1 MDNKFH
7 VSLEAARLLKEK
19 GYDKDVRNFYDEEGL
34 FLEIEGFYN
43 FEYLTNEELDNNHYA
58 APTKSE
64 AIDWLD
70 SKEVYIQIGGVGS
83 GETQKWS
90 YSVFDYKTCDNYAS
104 EYIFPTRLEA
114 EEAAIIKALELL

>member
-1 MDNKFH
+1 MNSKFY

-19 GYDKDVRNFYDEEGL
+19 GYNEETDYVIDDEVREL
-34 FLEIEGFYN
+34 MRSWR
-43 FEYLTNEELDNNHYA
+43 TNEAIPEEFADYFFSC
-58 APTKSE
+58 PTKAE

-70 SKEVYIQIGGVGS
+70 SKEVYIQIVGVGS
-83 GETQKWS
+83 GATQKWS

-104 EYIFPTRLEA
+104 DYIFLTRLEA